1 MSDIFLHKTKKSK
14 EKLEI
19 HFCVE
24 ISSIV
29 IAQRE
34 YILRKTKKKSKEK
47 LEIRG
52 AKLHSIL
59 VGQLLYRI
67 SKYWWCKLPFYTTNS
82 RIIGGADAPTAP
94 PSLVPLEIHFCIEN

>member
-1 MSDIFLHKTKKSK
+1 VSDIFLHKTKKSK

-34 YILRKTKKKSKEK
+34 CILRKTKKK
-47 LEIRG
+47 
-52 AKLHSIL
+52 
-59 VGQLLYRI
+59 V
-67 SKYWWCKLPFYTTNS
+67 N
-82 RIIGGADAPTAP
+82 
-94 PSLVPLEIHFCIEN
+94 EN